1 MLKETILAAK
11 QAAWSSALPKL
22 KTLLKAAELQALAY
36 SRNLVQQ
43 PDMDVISNQEMIANR
58 RAELV
63 SEAIVSFHQAMFDS
77 EATAESAAVISYL
90 QQNNTCFMI
99 IGSMGNSGG
108 LVVPQP
114 PGAIATIVYS
124 P

>member
-1 MLKETILAAK
+1 MLKEAILAAK
-11 QAAWSSALPKL
+11 QSAWSSALLKL
-22 KTLLKAAELQALAY
+22 KTVLKAAELQALSY
-36 SRNLVQQ
+36 SKNLVQQ
-43 PDMDVISNQEMIANR
+43 PDMDVTSHQEMIANR

-77 EATAESAAVISYL
+77 EATAEAAAVISYL
-90 QQNNTCFMI
+90 QKNNTCFI
-99 IGSMGNSGG
+99 VEGSMGNSGG
-108 LVVPQP
+108 LVVSQP